1 MQYTKIF
8 NTVSLQNSSYF
19 VNDKDKSYFIGF
31 VDTDEKFGY
40 ILANGKQYGASV
52 QNIKDIV
59 DPLKVSYVMCVYE
72 VTERGKYSIIKN
84 KDVVDFLSIDDVE
97 VPNNLYKVST
107 NSDIQVLMMPG
118 THIVK
123 FKFNES
129 YKNTERLFSD
139 LSTLTAITF
148 PDNSFYDTIP
158 GKMIEGSTKC
168 TTVNLSNSI
177 KTINYLAFNNS
188 YIEYLNIPGS
198 VTTISNMIADNSTP
212 NLKKITFMKDI
223 SGENTLVCNGSTP
236 FIKGRYNCDNLECIE
251 IIRNNI
257 QFQSTEDPFYY
268 CTYINTI
275 IIHNSLPY
283 IKSDIPF
290 SNIGTTAQIPRKI
303 YLKTKKPID
312 ITNNSKWHI
321 LTGARGF
328 SIDQYIN

>member
-19 VNDKDKSYFIGF
+19 VNDTDKSYFIGF
-31 VDTDEKFGY
+31 VDTDEKFSY
-40 ILANGKQYGASV
+40 ILANGKQYGPTV

-59 DPLKVSYVMCVYE
+59 DPLKVNYVTCIYE

-123 FKFNES
+123 FKFNKD
-129 YKNTERLFSD
+129 YANTIGLFSG
-139 LSTLTAITF
+139 LSTLKSITF
-148 PDNSFYDTIP
+148 PDHSDYNTVPS
-158 GKMIEGSTKC
+158 KMIEGSTKC

-177 KTINYLAFNNS
+177 KTINSLAFNNS

-198 VTTISNMIADNSTP
+198 VTSISNMIADNSTP
-212 NLKKITFMKDI
+212 NLKKITFMGDI
-223 SGENTLVCNGSTP
+223 SGENTTLVCTGSTP
-236 FIKGRYNCDNLECIE
+236 FIKGRYNCNNLECIE

-257 QFQSTEDPFYY
+257 DFQSTEDPFYY
-268 CTYINTI
+268 LTYINTI
-275 IIHNSLPY
+275 IIHNNLPY
-283 IKSDIPF
+283 IKSDMPF
-290 SNIGTTAQIPRKI
+290 INIGASAQIPKKI

-312 ITNNSKWHI
+312 ITSNSKWNI
-321 LTGARGF
+321 LPSARGF
-328 SIDQYIN
+328 SIDQYI